1 MVQNPEM
8 IIDEFRNAVKH
19 MGLTCGD
26 IQHEA
31 QIAPHR
37 PQKLPEGKC
46 AVYVF
51 SLSRAYRKRCPA
63 GAGRVLKVGKAGP
76 KSNARFQ
83 FQHYNPRSA
92 PSTLAAML
100 INSKILW
107 PYLGITE
114 ITSSQ
119 VQDWI
124 RDNTDR
130 DNFYLDSKDNGVLRE
145 LERYIK
151 GRLGPVF
158 EGG

>member
-1 MVQNPEM
+1 MQ
-8 IIDEFRNAVKH
+8 
-19 MGLTCGD
+19 T
-26 IQHEA
+26 
-31 QIAPHR
+31 APHR
-37 PQKLPEGKC
+37 PHKLPEDKC

-51 SLSRAYRKRCPA
+51 SLAQAYGKRCPA
-63 GAGRVLKVGKAGP
+63 GPGRVLKVGKAGP

-83 FQHYNPRSA
+83 SQHYDPGRA

-100 INSKILW
+100 VNSKILW

-114 ITSSQ
+114 LTSRQ

-124 RDNTDR
+124 RHNTDR
-130 DNFYLDSKDNGVLRE
+130 DNFYVDSNDAIVLAE

-151 GRLGPVF
+151 GRLGPIF